1 MPKGNSFAGKGSLR
15 VDGVVYNCKSLKVY
29 TGGDKGEMI
38 VGMGGP
44 AGMKLTPTAPKIEA
58 TILKTPEVLIETIK
72 GWREVDA
79 EVECGGQS
87 GTVEKASLTNPPT
100 WDTETGEIDVEI
112 EGFTFTEAGV

>member
-1 MPKGNSFAGKGSLR
+1 MPKGSTFAGKGSLR

-58 TILKTPEVLIETIK
+58 TILLVNEVRIETIK
-72 GWREVDA
+72 GWQNVDA
-79 EVECGGQS
+79 EVECGGRS
-87 GTVEKASLTNPPT
+87 GTVEKASLTDPPT
-100 WDTETGEIDVEI
+100 WDTDSGEADVAL